1 MITKSASRPFVV
13 TYSDGSFK
21 TIKHY
26 PLANV
31 YEIPVIKAGICIGHI
46 TIDLSDYYGSDGK
59 NNSEPSSKDINVF
72 ATIDSYMLSAINNI
86 SNNNQ
91 LSICELIMIVQN
103 QYTLD
108 TSLINSQ
115 RQSLKNISFPIM
127 HPKDFYGC
135 IYFN

>member
-1 MITKSASRPFVV
+1 MIIKSVSRPFVI
-13 TYSDGSFK
+13 TYSDGSSK
-21 TIKHY
+21 IIKHY
-26 PLANV
+26 PLVNV
-31 YEIPVIKAGICIGHI
+31 YEIPVIKAGICIGRI
-46 TIDLSDYYGSDGK
+46 TIDLSDYYGTNG
-59 NNSEPSSKDINVF
+59 NNNPEPSSKDINVL

-91 LSICELIMIVQN
+91 LSVAELIMLIQN

-115 RQSLKNISFPIM
+115 RQSFKNISFQVM

-135 IYFN
+135 IYFK